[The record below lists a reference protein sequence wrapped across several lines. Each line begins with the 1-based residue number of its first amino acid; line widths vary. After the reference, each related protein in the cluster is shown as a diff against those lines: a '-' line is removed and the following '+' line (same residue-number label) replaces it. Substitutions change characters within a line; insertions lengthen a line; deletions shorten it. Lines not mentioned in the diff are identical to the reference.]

1 MKTKI
6 LKNEDNRATI
16 ALLDGAGNPAHH
28 LELVLHDSRKGK
40 GPDGKP
46 ILFQYWAFD
55 KGSESN
61 NDLTDFQDWIG
72 ALGEAGSLPC
82 DADLW
87 MRDAIGYRLNNG
99 KFKTLQKVSKD
110 GERLDTLSNDEKLA
124 NVVASL
130 EGSAFKLRESGD
142 SKAKLETKLVAEQ
155 DKGKRLAEIF
165 RECRTLET
173 DAKDAKGKALDTI
186 HANIAKLNQE
196 FETISA

>member
-87 MRDAIGYRLNNG
+87 IRDALGYRLNNG
-99 KFKTLQKVSKD
+99 KFKTIQKVSKD
-110 GERLDTLSNDEKLA
+110 GERLDTLSTDEKLA
-124 NVVASL
+124 NVVTSL
-130 EGSAFKLRESGD
+130 EGAAFKLRESGD
-142 SKAKLETKLVAEQ
+142 SKAALTTKLAESE
-155 DKGKRLAEIF
+155 DKGKRMQEIF
-165 RECRTLET
+165 TQCRALET
-173 DAKDAKGKALDTI
+173 EAKTAKGKALDTI
-186 HANIAKLNQE
+186 NATIAKLDKE
-196 FETISA
+196 FAALNA

>member
-72 ALGEAGSLPC
+72 ALGEAGALPC

-110 GERLDTLSNDEKLA
+110 GERLATLSNDEKLA

-142 SKAKLETKLVAEQ
+142 SKAALTTKLKTAE
-155 DKGKRLAEIF
+155 DKGKRLEEIF
-165 RECRTLET
+165 RECREQEDLKAE
-173 DAKDAKGKALDTI
+173 AKGKDKDI
-186 HANIAKLNQE
+186 HTANIAKLNAE
-196 FETISA
+196 FKSLTA

>member
-6 LKNEDNRATI
+6 IKNEDNRASI

-55 KGSESN
+55 KGSESS

-72 ALGEAGSLPC
+72 ALGEAGALPC

-142 SKAKLETKLVAEQ
+142 SKAALTTKLKTSE

-165 RECRTLET
+165 RECRSLEA

-186 HANIAKLNQE
+186 NADLAKLNQE
-196 FETISA
+196 FETINA

>member
-6 LKNEDNRATI
+6 LKNEDNRASI

-72 ALGEAGSLPC
+72 ALGEAGALPC

-142 SKAKLETKLVAEQ
+142 SKAKLETKLAESE
-155 DKGKRLAEIF
+155 DKGKRMQEIF
-165 RECRTLET
+165 IQCRALET
-173 DAKDAKGKALDTI
+173 EAKTAKGEKLKTI
-186 HANIAKLNQE
+186 NADIAKLDKE
-196 FETISA
+196 FAALNA